1 MVLMGLKELE
11 GQGLVSKLSKAHGRD
26 EVLLALRETLDLE
39 TLRNPKVR
47 SGKLG
52 ASAPPPPCPHHENS
66 RRPACSAPMVR
77 MGQMMLSLH
86 VR

>member
-1 MVLMGLKELE
+1 MGLKELE

-39 TLRNPKVR
+39 TLRNPKVT

-52 ASAPPPPCPHHENS
+52 ASVPPPPCPHHENS
-66 RRPACSAPMVR
+66 RRKPACSAPMVR
-77 MGQMMLSLH
+77 MGLMMLFLH